1 MGRGKGLRLRSW
13 FSTSR
18 PANIDNNFT
27 EKIEKIKKILGS
39 WSARR
44 LTLVGK
50 IAILKALAVSQIV
63 YVLSSLPTPKGVIKE
78 INALLYYFI
87 RDNKGEKI
95 KRTEMINDYSK
106 GGGLNAGQHQ
116 QITATPK
123 FFTRCPGKLHQ
134 FSIPDSNA
142 DF

>member
-1 MGRGKGLRLRSW
+1 MKANYEKTEALWIGSHKNTNAVIPSSKPIFWAEGKVYALGVW

-44 LTLVGK
+44 LTLMGK

-78 INALLYYFI
+78 INALLYDFLW
-87 RDNKGEKI
+87 DNKGDKI

-106 GGGLNAGQHQ
+106 GGG
-116 QITATPK
+116 
-123 FFTRCPGKLHQ
+123 
-134 FSIPDSNA
+134 
-142 DF
+142 

>member
-1 MGRGKGLRLRSW
+1 MILDGSERSFSRPLYVLDTFANVSGLKANYEKTEALWIGTLKNTNAVIPSSKPIFWAEGNVYALGVW

-18 PANIDNNFT
+18 PANIDNSFDT

-44 LTLVGK
+44 LTLMGK

-78 INALLYYFI
+78 INALL
-87 RDNKGEKI
+87 
-95 KRTEMINDYSK
+95 
-106 GGGLNAGQHQ
+106 
-116 QITATPK
+116 
-123 FFTRCPGKLHQ
+123 
-134 FSIPDSNA
+134 
-142 DF
+142 